1 MNILTLAQS
10 ISKQAK
16 LNKAKQSV
24 NYGRK
29 PGSSGSVDTRDYSSP
44 YVHQQNSN
52 QDFSLNSEG
61 ILSLPGSSPTTPTG
75 SANMIPPDPS
85 SLVNPFSGKAQDR
98 INSIYGNTSQRQ
110 QSLANPPLF
119 FEDQTGDGKITRAD
133 VIKARTEGY
142 KK

>member
-1 MNILTLAQS
+1 MKSATLDPLVENPQPLV
-10 ISKQAK
+10 Q
-16 LNKAKQSV
+16 
-24 NYGRK
+24 
-29 PGSSGSVDTRDYSSP
+29 
-44 YVHQQNSN
+44 
-52 QDFSLNSEG
+52 
-61 ILSLPGSSPTTPTG
+61 TTT
-75 SANMIPPDPS
+75 MPPPPS
-85 SLVNPFSGKAQDR
+85 SLVNPFNGKAQDR

>member
-1 MNILTLAQS
+1 MKSAALDPLVENPQPLVQ
-10 ISKQAK
+10 
-16 LNKAKQSV
+16 
-24 NYGRK
+24 
-29 PGSSGSVDTRDYSSP
+29 
-44 YVHQQNSN
+44 
-52 QDFSLNSEG
+52 
-61 ILSLPGSSPTTPTG
+61 TTT
-75 SANMIPPDPS
+75 MPPPPS

>member
-1 MNILTLAQS
+1 MKSATLDPLVENPQPLV
-10 ISKQAK
+10 Q
-16 LNKAKQSV
+16 
-24 NYGRK
+24 
-29 PGSSGSVDTRDYSSP
+29 
-44 YVHQQNSN
+44 
-52 QDFSLNSEG
+52 
-61 ILSLPGSSPTTPTG
+61 TTT
-75 SANMIPPDPS
+75 MPPPPS

-119 FEDQTGDGKITRAD
+119 FKDQTGDGKITRAD